1 MKRAKWGCLS
11 VVGLTALAV
20 VALLIWA
27 YRPPRLEV
35 PERQYPPNNAYEK
48 LAAIAER
55 LNEIER
61 STPRLQMLSRR
72 AHDTRAPAP
81 MPAADHADYAR
92 AVEPLLREYRRY
104 LDAPSKVVMQYDPN
118 NDPFFGIAPLLRNL
132 ARAENYFIRT
142 AFARNRQEEVVERAT
157 ALVKYSNQVSRDG
170 AMIHYLV
177 GAAVRSIALDHV
189 RKNIE
194 RLNNR
199 AALERLLR
207 WAQEDER
214 HRPAFVP
221 ILETEH
227 HYNRAMTMRMYRN
240 PQPMDPAS
248 PQWWE
253 TMPLL
258 PQIYIKTSIPEMEWA
273 WGQIKAYAAKP
284 AWERKPGD
292 FPRVRHPLNDAL
304 LPVFAQPINRRDA
317 DVAVARLLGCVAAIR
332 LHKQRTGRY
341 PDSLEALNL
350 GELTI
355 DPFTGKPFIYKVD
368 PRKGV
373 LIYSVG
379 VNKRDDGGIV
389 AERDWYGE
397 QGDLA
402 IQPTGTKAQTD
413 LWLK

>member
-11 VVGLTALAV
+11 VVGLMALAV

-35 PERQYPPNNAYEK
+35 PERHYPPNNAYDK
-48 LAAIAER
+48 LAAVAEQ
-55 LNEIER
+55 LSAIEQ
-61 STPRLQMLSRR
+61 STPRLQMLSKRV
-72 AHDTRAPAP
+72 HDTRAPVP

-104 LDAPSKVVMQYDPN
+104 LDAPSKVVLRYDPH
-118 NDPFFGIAPLLRNL
+118 NDPFFEVAPKLRNL
-132 ARAENYFIRT
+132 ARAESYFIRS
-142 AFARNRQEEVVERAT
+142 AFARNRQEEAVERAT
-157 ALVKYSNQVSRDG
+157 ALVKYSNQISRDG
-170 AMIHYLV
+170 ATIQYLV
-177 GAAVRSIALDHV
+177 GAAVRSIALDPV
-189 RKNIE
+189 RKHIGQ
-194 RLNNR
+194 LNHR
-199 AALERLLR
+199 TALERLLR

-214 HRPAFVP
+214 HRPAFDQ

-227 HYNRAMTMRMYRN
+227 HYNRALTMWMYRN
-240 PQPMDPAS
+240 PQPMDPTS
-248 PQWWE
+248 SQWWE
-253 TMPLL
+253 TMPFL
-258 PQIYIKTSIPEMEWA
+258 PQIFVKTSISEMEWA

-292 FPRVRHPLNDAL
+292 FPRVRHPLNDTL
-304 LPVFAQPINRRDA
+304 LPMQLITRRDA

-341 PDSLEALNL
+341 PDTLAELKL
-350 GELTI
+350 GDLAI

-368 PRKGV
+368 PRKGF

-379 VNKRDDGGIV
+379 SNKVDDGGVV
-389 AERDWYGE
+389 AARDWYGE
-397 QGDLA
+397 KGDLA
-402 IQPTGTKAQTD
+402 IQPTGSKARAD